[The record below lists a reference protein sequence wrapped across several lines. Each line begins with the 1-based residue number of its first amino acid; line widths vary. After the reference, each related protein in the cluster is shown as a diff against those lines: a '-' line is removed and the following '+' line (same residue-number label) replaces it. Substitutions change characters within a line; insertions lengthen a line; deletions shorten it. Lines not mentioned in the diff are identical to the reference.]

1 MSDDTPDATPR
12 LWTGDTGRLHDQ
24 SRRALLRLLQGP
36 YLSGRAQPQLW
47 SALVADEAAEVLER
61 RVIGD
66 AGAEELGAVVVEHGL
81 RSVPVDRFDLGEVL
95 PDRDERDA
103 VASSS
108 GRVAG

>member
-47 SALVADEAAEVLER
+47 SALVADEATIRSRLHELFLDLV
-61 RVIGD
+61 
-66 AGAEELGAVVVEHGL
+66 GARGL
-81 RSVPVDRFDLGEVL
+81 TADGLSWQG
-95 PDRDERDA
+95 
-103 VASSS
+103 
-108 GRVAG
+108 